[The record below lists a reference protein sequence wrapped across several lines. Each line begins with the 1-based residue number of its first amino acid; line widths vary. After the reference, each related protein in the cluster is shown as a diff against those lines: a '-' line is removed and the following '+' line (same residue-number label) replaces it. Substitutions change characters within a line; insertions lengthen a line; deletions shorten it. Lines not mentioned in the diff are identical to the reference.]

1 MSHNPG
7 TTQGE
12 TGPGGVDWT
21 AAAAL
26 HRAQDGGGLLDELKA
41 VRHAPLAD
49 LIRYIALL
57 PEAEQAGYEI
67 ELSGSH
73 RLQVEEILDLY
84 ARADFPHAA

>member
-12 TGPGGVDWT
+12 TGPDGIDWT

-26 HRAQDGGGLLDELKA
+26 HRAQDGGGLLDGLKA
-41 VRHAPLAD
+41 VRHASFAD

-57 PEAEQAGYEI
+57 PEAERGDYEI

-84 ARADFPHAA
+84 ARPDFPHAV